1 MYRPPEMFLLGT
13 PSSVLSEFPAVFLE
27 IKLKNDTTCKRLA
40 REHVDIALHGSLF
53 VTNSP

>member
-13 PSSVLSEFPAVFLE
+13 LSSVLSEFPAFFFK

>member
-13 PSSVLSEFPAVFLE
+13 LSSVLSEFPAFFFK

-40 REHVDIALHGSLF
+40 HEHVDIALHGSLF

>member
-40 REHVDIALHGSLF
+40 HEHVDIALHGSLF